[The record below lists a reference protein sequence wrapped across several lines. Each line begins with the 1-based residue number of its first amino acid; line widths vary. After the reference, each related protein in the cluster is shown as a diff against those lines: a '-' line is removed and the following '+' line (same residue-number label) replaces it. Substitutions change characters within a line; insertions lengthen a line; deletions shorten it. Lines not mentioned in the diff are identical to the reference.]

1 MQSRSYKDDCVI
13 FDDDFPGYSVNTF
26 SLADKY
32 QKYIESIIVPNGMI
46 KDRIDKMAFNILKTF
61 KSNGI
66 CSINMLCV
74 LKGGFKFAS
83 DLSEKLHSIAVAQ
96 NINIPIFMDF
106 IVASTYINDNVGHET
121 RLHSYTDLSSYRDK
135 NILIIEDL
143 VDSGTTLER
152 LLSHVQSSKPRSV
165 HVACLLVK
173 RRSDC
178 SQFPVDFVGFEIP
191 NRFIVGYAIDYND
204 FFRDIPH
211 ICSINNEA
219 KKLFAVSNESTE
231 K

>member
-46 KDRIDKMAFNILKTF
+46 KD
-61 KSNGI
+61 S
-66 CSINMLCV
+66 
-74 LKGGFKFAS
+74 
-83 DLSEKLHSIAVAQ
+83 
-96 NINIPIFMDF
+96 
-106 IVASTYINDNVGHET
+106 
-121 RLHSYTDLSSYRDK
+121 
-135 NILIIEDL
+135 
-143 VDSGTTLER
+143 
-152 LLSHVQSSKPRSV
+152 
-165 HVACLLVK
+165 LLVK

-219 KKLFAVSNESTE
+219 KKLFAVSNVSTE